1 MEKKL
6 KTLVDKLEA
15 RHTLSRD
22 EWISLIRWRTPLL
35 SDYIFQK
42 ARAVRQR
49 FYGTDVYIRGLIEF
63 THYGKNDCY
72 YCGIRRSNLEA
83 HRYRLSKEQILNC
96 CSAGDMIW
104 YFVTLFYRVVKTA
117 ILRMNGWPKLL
128 AAFAKISPIAR
139 LPCLWE
145 NVPMTAI
152 KLCLKQVQTAIY
164 CVMKLGMQQHYS
176 RVSSTAT
183 FAIHPAAMPLEFK
196 GNWLSGGHW
205 LYGRLSLSDPRKF
218 SR

>member
-63 THYGKNDCY
+63 TNYCKNDCY

-96 CSAGDMIW
+96 CTQG
-104 YFVTLFYRVVKTA
+104 YE
-117 ILRMNGWPKLL
+117 
-128 AAFAKISPIAR
+128 FAKISPIAP

-164 CVMKLGMQQHYS
+164 CVMKLGIQYI
-176 RVSSTAT
+176 TAV
-183 FAIHPAAMPLEFK
+183 FIHRNFRHP
-196 GNWLSGGHW
+196 SGSNAFGI
-205 LYGRLSLSDPRKF
+205 
-218 SR
+218 